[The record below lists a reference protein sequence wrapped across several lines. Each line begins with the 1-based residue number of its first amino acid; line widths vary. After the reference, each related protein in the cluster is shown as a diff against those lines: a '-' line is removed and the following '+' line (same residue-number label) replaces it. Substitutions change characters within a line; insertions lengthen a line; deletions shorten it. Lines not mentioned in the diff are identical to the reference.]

1 MSLGESVVN
10 STPSSLTVPVVGLMS
25 CKTARPVVDLP
36 QPLSPTRPSVSPRRI
51 KRSTPSTA
59 LTCAT
64 VRFRR
69 PPLMGKWTFRPLTST
84 SVVLSV
90 STAAAFISCAIL
102 LSFPLIWIETG
113 RYLLATTYGH
123 QFGSLLPA
131 FTLHLGATRSVG
143 TTRRRVHQIGGLPAN
158 RRQFHAALI
167 IEARIRGQQ
176 AHRRRLRG
184 SRETLSDGYCFG
196 YMSRVH

>member
-10 STPSSLTVPVVGLMS
+10 STPSSLTVPAVGLMS

-131 FTLHLGATRSVG
+131 FTLHLRATGSVG
-143 TTRRRVHQIGGLPAN
+143 TTHRRVQQIGWLSAN
-158 RRQFHAALI
+158 RRPFYAPVI
-167 IEARIRGQQ
+167 ISGREKGEQPHCVRG
-176 AHRRRLRG
+176 RG
-184 SRETLSDGYCFG
+184 GREYLSHT
-196 YMSRVH
+196 S